1 MILRTT
7 IFLILNF
14 TALAFGGLFTSEG
27 VPSEWYLSLLK
38 APWTPPGW
46 VFGFAWSIIMISFAF
61 YMGLLYNTNSKKTTI
76 IILYLVQLVLN
87 ISWNPVF
94 FKFHYVLLGFIVIS
108 LLTITVIF
116 KLFFFYKAIKL
127 KSVLILPYIFWLI
140 IATSLNGYILIYN

>member
-7 IFLILNF
+7 IFLIINF
-14 TALAFGGLFTSEG
+14 TALALGNLFTSKG

-46 VFGFAWSIIMISFAF
+46 VFGFAWSIIMICYAF
-61 YMGLLYNTNSKKTTI
+61 YMGLLYKTSSKTTTI

-94 FKFHYVLLGFIVIS
+94 FKFHYLHLGFIVIS

-127 KSVLILPYIFWLI
+127 KSFLILPYIIWLI

>member
-1 MILRTT
+1 VILRTT
-7 IFLILNF
+7 IFLIINF
-14 TALAFGGLFTSEG
+14 IALALGGLFTSKG

-46 VFGFAWSIIMISFAF
+46 VFGFAWSIIMICYAF
-61 YMGLLYNTNSKKTTI
+61 YMGLLYKTSSKTTTI

-94 FKFHYVLLGFIVIS
+94 FKFHYVLLGFTVIS

-127 KSVLILPYIFWLI
+127 KSFLILPYIIWLI
-140 IATSLNGYILIYN
+140 IATSLNTYILIYN

>member
-14 TALAFGGLFTSEG
+14 TALAFGGLFTSQG

-46 VFGFAWSIIMISFAF
+46 VFGFAWSIIMICYGF
-61 YMGLLYNTNSKKTTI
+61 YMGFLYNTNSKKTTI
-76 IILYLVQLVLN
+76 IILYVLQLFLN

-108 LLTITVIF
+108 LLTLTVIF

-127 KSVLILPYIFWLI
+127 KSFLILPYIIWLI